1 MQPERLQQVAVIA
14 MFVFGVL
21 ALGAST
27 GLTPIPKGNN
37 AWALFLHPLVLVVG
51 FGCGV
56 ATILR
61 VRQID
66 DERWR
71 LATDDDLTDGERQ
84 LAHSN
89 ANQEVKVAGTVFLL
103 AALAIGGFFAYQFK
117 LDIPSSLDEPLVQAE
132 TADEDDPGQTAS
144 NPSEPPLVTA
154 AEFLIVTPM
163 VGFVAGLW
171 LGNKRFPAPEREW

>member
-1 MQPERLQQVAVIA
+1 ML
-14 MFVFGVL
+14 VFGVL

-37 AWALFLHPLVLVVG
+37 AWSLFLHPLVLVVG
-51 FGCGV
+51 LGCGV

-89 ANQEVKVAGTVFLL
+89 ANQEVKVAGTTFLV
-103 AALAIGGFFAYQFK
+103 AALAFGGFLAYQFK
-117 LDIPSSLDEPLVQAE
+117 LDAPPDLIEPQAQTSLDAG
-132 TADEDDPGQTAS
+132 GQTEPES
-144 NPSEPPLVTA
+144 PSDDQPLVTA

-171 LGNKRFPAPEREW
+171 WGNRRFPAPEREW